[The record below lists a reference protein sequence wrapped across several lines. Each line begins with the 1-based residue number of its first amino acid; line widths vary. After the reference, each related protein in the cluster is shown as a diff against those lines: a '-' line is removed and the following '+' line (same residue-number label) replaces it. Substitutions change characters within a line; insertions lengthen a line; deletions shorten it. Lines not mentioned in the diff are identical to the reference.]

1 VNIEAFAKGFRQ
13 GPRRSHNFA
22 LSGTQNLRKEP
33 SLSESDK
40 FSGRKCVLGRFPLR
54 GATELIPGE
63 TIMVKLTNTIVVRQ
77 VARLNA
83 AIITIRGTSFG
94 SLNEA
99 KLAQLRVDLA
109 GVKELM
115 PTSHQR
121 IIVDLS
127 SISIMGTGFLRELFA
142 WIGALGR
149 SAEDII
155 LCGDQTGLLKLCAT
169 DRWLTVQSDLS
180 AAIDYSRRGQFVGN

>member
-1 VNIEAFAKGFRQ
+1 
-13 GPRRSHNFA
+13 
-22 LSGTQNLRKEP
+22 
-33 SLSESDK
+33 
-40 FSGRKCVLGRFPLR
+40 
-54 GATELIPGE
+54 
-63 TIMVKLTNTIVVRQ
+63 MVKLTNTIVVRQ